1 MLDSIIC
8 PDCNNN
14 IPQPA
19 SCCPHC
25 GGRSGIFWNV
35 IRANRDDERAALQ
48 SRYDAAKADAR
59 SRGADLMVDDFEKA
73 IAGSNAVLARS
84 EIDVQRLANSS
95 NHLHGT
101 GYKEVEAGLR
111 LPESDEWNAARGL
124 ADVLLFAD
132 YRQHI
137 RFASLS
143 LDGAGLSK
151 FGSCSITLREDMI
164 AHRASVLDE
173 NSVLFIERHQVTAS
187 RTPGVPKGYRAAWS
201 ERNKLC
207 IAKLAERVDATTNP
221 NQYSGLLIKQGATPE
236 DDEFVEVHIFGP
248 ITVLTMAE
256 VTVSIPKARPRA
268 TIVKAIK
275 SKLEKHGVLVKS

>member
-8 PDCNNN
+8 PDCKYN

-25 GGRSGIFWNV
+25 GRPGIFWNV
-35 IRANRDDERAALQ
+35 IRANSDDERVALQ

-59 SRGADLMVDDFEKA
+59 SRGADLVVYDFEKA
-73 IAGSNAVLARS
+73 VASSKAVLARS
-84 EIDVQRLANSS
+84 DIDVQRLANST
-95 NHLHGT
+95 HQVYGT
-101 GYKEVEAGLR
+101 FYQEVEAGLK
-111 LPESDEWNAARGL
+111 LPESDEWNAAREL

-132 YRQHI
+132 YRKQI

-164 AHRASVLDE
+164 AHRTSVFDE
-173 NSVLFIERHQVTAS
+173 NSVLFMERHKVAAS
-187 RTPGVPKGYRAAWS
+187 RTPGIPKGFSAVWP
-201 ERNKLC
+201 ERDKLC
-207 IAKLAERVDATTNP
+207 VAKLAERIDSSTNP
-221 NQYSGLLIKQGATPE
+221 NQYSGLLMKQGTTPE
-236 DDEFVEVHIFGP
+236 DDEFVEVHISGP

-256 VTVSIPKARPRA
+256 VTVTIPKARPRA
-268 TIVKAIK
+268 TVVRAIK
-275 SKLEKHGVLVKS
+275 SKLEKHGVLVK